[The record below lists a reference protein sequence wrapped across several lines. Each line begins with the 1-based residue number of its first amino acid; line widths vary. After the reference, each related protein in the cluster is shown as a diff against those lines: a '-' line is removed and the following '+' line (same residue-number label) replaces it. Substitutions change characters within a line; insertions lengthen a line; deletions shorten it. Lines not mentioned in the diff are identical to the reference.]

1 MAPDSATNLFKNPH
15 LKWWQLGDKHK
26 YEHAGEIVLTFSK
39 SKCMMSLFLFRKAT
53 MARLF
58 SSSHAAELVLILYD
72 SVRLCLRCEA
82 LMGLHGLCVQLEG
95 KHENTHLTFVYIR
108 LLLNL
113 YALVHFQMA
122 DLALGLKTKRL
133 MLHQQGLSA
142 FWVILQCL
150 VSKDPFNVSMVFLHV
165 HFLNPQLHS

>member
-1 MAPDSATNLFKNPH
+1 
-15 LKWWQLGDKHK
+15 
-26 YEHAGEIVLTFSK
+26 
-39 SKCMMSLFLFRKAT
+39 

-72 SVRLCLRCEA
+72 SVRLCLGCEA

-113 YALVHFQMA
+113 YALVRFQIA
-122 DLALGLKTKRL
+122 DLVLGLKTKRL
-133 MLHQQGLSA
+133 ILHQQGLSA

-165 HFLNPQLHS
+165 HVSESPTAQLKKIYAYAHNMYFYCNTFYCSFLQIFLNNIL